1 MCALWVG
8 IEDCQECGDDV
19 PLIRGYIIEDN
30 GRIGRVEREQAY
42 AWIGRLRLTPE
53 CCS

>member
-1 MCALWVG
+1 MCAGVG
-8 IEDCQECGDDV
+8 IEDCQECGDE